1 VLTALGREHPD
12 MATSLNNLALLHD
25 AYEHTEAEPLCRH
38 RSAIR
43 ARPSTT
49 IRTRRTEVEI
59 SPLCYAGFSSGGRR
73 RPAFDKQPPKSA
85 QGHQQTF
92 RATANYVRS
101 VPHS

>member
-1 VLTALGREHPD
+1 MLTALGREHPD

-85 QGHQQTF
+85 SGQ
-92 RATANYVRS
+92 VRKS
-101 VPHS
+101 GPLSDLVR